1 MGWMS
6 QIGRRRSLLVGP
18 ALIFL
23 CLAGG
28 CSRPVGLS
36 GNDAPAQS
44 EQHPVPFHD
53 GDGTVSADVPSTAV
67 PAVRESAE
75 KGEGGLPFRDAQSL
89 PVGTLMTVRLR
100 NSISTGS
107 PEPSGSFEA
116 VIDEPVTVD
125 GNTLVPRGA
134 RVAGRVESARASRM
148 KRNRNYVRLTLD
160 TIDLAGHDFPVQ
172 TSSLFARG
180 KANEAPP
187 TQDES
192 MPPVIHLEKGRRLT
206 FRLTEPVYVAA
217 QQTVSVR

>member
-1 MGWMS
+1 MVWMS
-6 QIGRRRSLLVGP
+6 HIRRRRGLLVAS

-23 CLAGG
+23 CLAPG
-28 CSRPVGLS
+28 CSRPVGLRGDDVAS
-36 GNDAPAQS
+36 QS
-44 EQHPVPFHD
+44 DQHPVPFHE
-53 GDGTVSADVPSTAV
+53 GDGTVSADLPSTVSPAV
-67 PAVRESAE
+67 PEDSAKSE
-75 KGEGGLPFRDAQSL
+75 NRLPFRDAQSL
-89 PVGTLMTVRLR
+89 PIGTLMTVRLR
-100 NSISTGS
+100 DAISTDS
-107 PEPSGSFEA
+107 PGPSGSFEA

-160 TIDLAGHDFPVQ
+160 TIDVAGHDFAVQ

-180 KANEAPP
+180 DANEPP
-187 TQDES
+187 HAQDEGI
-192 MPPVIHLEKGRRLT
+192 PPVIHLEKGRRLT

>member
-1 MGWMS
+1 MS
-6 QIGRRRSLLVGP
+6 QIRRRQSLSVGS

-23 CLAGG
+23 CLAVG
-28 CSRPVGLS
+28 CSRPVGLR
-36 GNDAPAQS
+36 GNDAPAES
-44 EQHPVPFHD
+44 DQHPVPFHD
-53 GDGTVSADVPSTAV
+53 GDAAVSTDLPSNVSPGA
-67 PAVRESAE
+67 PENSA
-75 KGEGGLPFRDAQSL
+75 KGENGLPFRDAQSL
-89 PVGTLMTVRLR
+89 PIGTLMTVRLR
-100 NSISTGS
+100 DPISTDRPG
-107 PEPSGSFEA
+107 PSGSFEA

-134 RVAGRVESARASRM
+134 LVAGRVESARASRM

-180 KANEAPP
+180 NANEPVP

-206 FRLTEPVYVAA
+206 FRLTEPVYVAV

>member
-1 MGWMS
+1 MS
-6 QIGRRRSLLVGP
+6 QIRGRQSLLVGP
-18 ALIFL
+18 ALVFL

-36 GNDAPAQS
+36 GNDAPEQS
-44 EQHPVPFHD
+44 DQHPVPFHD
-53 GDGTVSADVPSTAV
+53 GDGTVSSDLPSTV
-67 PAVRESAE
+67 SSATPE
-75 KGEGGLPFRDAQSL
+75 NSAKAETGLPFRDAQSL
-89 PVGTLMTVRLR
+89 PIGTLMTVRLR
-100 NSISTGS
+100 NSISTDS
-107 PEPSGSFEA
+107 PGPSGSFEA

-180 KANEAPP
+180 RANEPPP